1 MRNGDLNNNMINMK
15 HGYMGYNDIMGYNG
29 ISWDIMGYNGIYIM
43 GYNGISWD
51 IMGYNGI

>member
-29 ISWDIMGYNGIYIM
+29 ISWDIMGYIYIM